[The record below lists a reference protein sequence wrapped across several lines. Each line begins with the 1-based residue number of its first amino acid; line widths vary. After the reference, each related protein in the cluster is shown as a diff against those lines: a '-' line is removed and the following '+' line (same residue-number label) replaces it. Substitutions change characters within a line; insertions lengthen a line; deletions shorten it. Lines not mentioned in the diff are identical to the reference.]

1 MGPDVLDATVELTPI
16 SKFSKY
22 MAAPRCFNC
31 PPTWW
36 VAVWAGIKTSRV
48 LLLFLSKD
56 LCWFSFYSSPG
67 ENSENDAFLT
77 TFGNA
82 LMENQQALGCFH
94 LEMQNLL
101 FSSTHQ
107 NAHTWPPQGL
117 SHAHCWL
124 GKFTTTIMADP
135 RCRGLPF
142 FHTLARPTTSF
153 EVTEPSTDWTRL
165 AIKATQSWCRKVLGG
180 SCAVLPLKLCKCTFP
195 IEVGVWWW
203 FSHHQMARGGKAWG
217 TSDPLDVSWW
227 PPFSETVVLV
237 TATTKNRKTWAVFG
251 MVDEPGGG
259 VIFTL
264 KLFQYQ
270 EECGVEVSS
279 LFFCC
284 YFHFFFL
291 SSLSHVSFWM
301 LVGPWRKLLG
311 WNQIIFLRFY
321 SVVFGPHRPSPSAG
335 IAGTAFSSIP

>member
-142 FHTLARPTTSF
+142 FHTLARLTTSF

-237 TATTKNRKTWAVFG
+237 AATTKKGKRGPCLEWWMNLAVALYLLWNYFNIKRS
-251 MVDEPGGG
+251 VVWRFPGSSFV
-259 VIFTL
+259 VIFI
-264 KLFQYQ
+264 
-270 EECGVEVSS
+270 
-279 LFFCC
+279 
-284 YFHFFFL
+284 FFL
-291 SSLSHVSFWM
+291 LSLSHVSFWM